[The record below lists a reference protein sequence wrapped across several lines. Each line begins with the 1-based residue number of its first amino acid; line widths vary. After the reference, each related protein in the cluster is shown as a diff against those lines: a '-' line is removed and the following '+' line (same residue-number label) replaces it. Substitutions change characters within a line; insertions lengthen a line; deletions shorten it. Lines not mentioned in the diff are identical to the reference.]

1 MKSNPNSTAVN
12 ININNQLKKG
22 MKKTVKAVIDG
33 TVKDI
38 IIGHSPYNMERPKD
52 KSDLLSAI
60 DRKNQLKVI
69 FHLCVPQPFWNEGI
83 TLVDS
88 DGEVIP
94 PNTPNVYVPCDT
106 ADTYY
111 RFETDEVLEE
121 VEVHNFT
128 TVQEYGKAIG
138 TTMLFSRKLNNVE
151 ALGIASIASKNP
163 TYKEIHVLAR
173 TREIPM
179 NTAMAFFGVRLKQT
193 HTTKLAL
200 GIAVEEVP
208 NLKRTPEQANSLLD
222 AVEVVFGK
230 KEMGK
235 RYAINAIN
243 ATITKYD
250 YETVLTALELI
261 PASTISL
268 YKMSECHEKESCL
281 VAELVSF
288 IEELRKRKAA

>member
-1 MKSNPNSTAVN
+1 MG
-12 ININNQLKKG
+12 KK
-22 MKKTVKAVIDG
+22 VKAVIDG
-33 TVKDI
+33 TVKEI
-38 IIGHSPYNMERPKD
+38 IIGRSPYNMERPKD

-60 DRKNQLKVI
+60 DRKNQLRVI
-69 FHLCVPQPFWNEGI
+69 FHLCVPKPFWNEGI

-121 VEVHNFT
+121 VEIHNFS

-163 TYKEIHVLAR
+163 TYKEIHALAR

-200 GIAVEEVP
+200 GMAVEEVP

-230 KEMGK
+230 KK
-235 RYAINAIN
+235 W
-243 ATITKYD
+243 
-250 YETVLTALELI
+250 
-261 PASTISL
+261 ASVMLS
-268 YKMSECHEKESCL
+268 MP
-281 VAELVSF
+281 
-288 IEELRKRKAA
+288 

>member
-1 MKSNPNSTAVN
+1 MR
-12 ININNQLKKG
+12 
-22 MKKTVKAVIDG
+22 KTVKAVIDG
-33 TVKDI
+33 AVQEI
-38 IIGHSPYNMERPKD
+38 IIGRSPYNMERPKD
-52 KSDLLSAI
+52 KADLLSAI
-60 DRKNQLKVI
+60 DRRNQLKVI

-111 RFETDEVLEE
+111 RFETDEVLEN
-121 VEVHNFT
+121 VEVHDFK

-138 TTMLFSRKLNNVE
+138 TTTVYSRKLNNVE
-151 ALGIASIASKNP
+151 ALGIASIASKNS
-163 TYKEIHVLAR
+163 TYKEIHALAR
-173 TREIPM
+173 KREIPM
-179 NTAMAFFGVRLKQT
+179 NTAMAFFGVRLKQA

-200 GIAVEEVP
+200 GLEVEDVP
-208 NLKRTPEQANSLLD
+208 TLKRTPEQAKSLLD
-222 AVEVVFGK
+222 AVEIVFGK

-243 ATITKYD
+243 ATINKYN
-250 YETVLTALELI
+250 YETVLTALEQI

-268 YKMSECHEKESCL
+268 YKLSECHEKESCL
-281 VAELVSF
+281 VAELVEF
-288 IEELRKRKAA
+288 IEKLRQRQAA

>member
-1 MKSNPNSTAVN
+1 MTSNLISTKES
-12 ININNQLKKG
+12 INITTQKEKG

-33 TVKDI
+33 TVQEI
-38 IIGHSPYNMERPKD
+38 IIGRSPYNMERPKD
-52 KSDLLSAI
+52 KSELLSAI
-60 DRKNQLKVI
+60 DRRNQLKVI
-69 FHLCVPQPFWNEGI
+69 FHLCVPHPFWEEGI
-83 TLVDS
+83 PLVDS

-111 RFETDEVLEE
+111 RFETDEILED
-121 VEVHNFT
+121 VEVHNFA

-151 ALGIASIASKNP
+151 ALGIASIASKSP
-163 TYKEIHVLAR
+163 TYKEIHALAR

-179 NTAMAFFGVRLKQT
+179 NTAMAFFGVRLKQA
-193 HTTKLAL
+193 HTTRLAL
-200 GIAVEEVP
+200 GLDVEDVP
-208 NLKRTPEQANSLLD
+208 TLKRTPEQANSLLD

-243 ATITKYD
+243 ATINKYD
-250 YETVLTALELI
+250 YETVLMALEKI

-288 IEELRKRKAA
+288 IEELRKRQAA